1 MGVMIMKK
9 DVFRRTG
16 DVVLFIVIMGFVL
29 PIMLMGMLYVWFGG
43 LPFLL
48 PLVLVLY
55 VSLGVLLAMA
65 LFDKNKH
72 KKIIYRIITGVVVLS
87 LIPAIPGI
95 YDKTRP
101 VVRDGYVDTSSYA
114 PFHEHSQVVTL
125 KEPSTLKIEDH
136 LPIIDGATALYPVY
150 SAFARAVYPE
160 KEYYQH
166 DSEVMSNRTGEAYEN
181 LINGRADII
190 FVLAPSE
197 QQLAKAERLGKELKL
212 TPIAKEAFVFFV
224 NAKNPVKNLT
234 VDEIKGIYTGDI
246 TNWKEVG
253 GKNKDIRAFQ
263 RPQDSGSQTAL
274 QHFMGDV
281 PIMDPPVEDIASLM
295 GTIIDQVSDY
305 KNYSN
310 AIGYTFRYYSTE
322 MTNNN
327 SIRLLAVDGVEPTK
341 ETIRSG
347 EYPITNELYAVTA
360 GSDNP
365 HVAEFIDWILS
376 EQGQEIVEKTGYVS
390 IIE

>member
-1 MGVMIMKK
+1 MEREKNIL
-9 DVFRRTG
+9 RATG
-16 DVVLFIVIMGFVL
+16 DIVLFIVIMGFLL
-29 PIMLMGMLYVWFGG
+29 PIVLIGALYIWFEGLSYL

-48 PLVLVLY
+48 ILY
-55 VSLGVLLAMA
+55 AGVGVISIVEIY
-65 LFDKNKH
+65 DK
-72 KKIIYRIITGVVVLS
+72 KKYRKMVYRIFMGAVVLS
-87 LIPAIPGI
+87 LIATIPGI
-95 YDKTRP
+95 YHKTRP
-101 VVRDGYVDTSSYA
+101 VVRDGDVDLHVYT
-114 PFHEHSQVVTL
+114 PFTDNSKAVVL
-125 KEPSTLKIEDH
+125 NEPSTFKIEEN
-136 LPIIDGATALYPVY
+136 LPVIDGATALYPVY
-150 SAFARAVYPE
+150 AAFAQAVYPE
-160 KEYYQH
+160 GEYYPYK
-166 DSEVMSNRTGEAYEN
+166 SEVMSNRTGEAYEN
-181 LINGRADII
+181 LLNGSVDMI

-197 QQLAKAERLGKELKL
+197 QQLAKAKQVGKELTL
-212 TPIAKEAFVFFV
+212 TPIGKEAFVFFV
-224 NAKNPVKNLT
+224 NDKNPVQSLT
-234 VDEIKGIYTGDI
+234 RDEIKGIYSGNL

-253 GKNKDIRAFQ
+253 GKNKAIRAFQ

-322 MTNNN
+322 MTKNA

-347 EYPITNELYAVTA
+347 DYPITNELYAVTA

-365 HVAEFIDWILS
+365 HVQAFIDWILS
-376 EQGQEIVEKTGYVS
+376 EQGQEIVEETGYVE
-390 IIE
+390 IKE